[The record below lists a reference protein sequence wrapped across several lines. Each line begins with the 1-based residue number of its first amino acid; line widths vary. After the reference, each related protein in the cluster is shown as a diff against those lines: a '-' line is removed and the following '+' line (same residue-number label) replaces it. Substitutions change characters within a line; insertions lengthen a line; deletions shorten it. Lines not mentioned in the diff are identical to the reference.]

1 MAMLILERDVERS
14 LIRKRRRLGHDLF
27 DEVWNGVY
35 VMAPNADNQHQAV
48 SFDLGMVF
56 GASVDAAGL
65 GRTLPTPNVSD
76 RAEDWKQNFRVP
88 DLGVFLIGTAA
99 VEYRAFWHGGPDF
112 VVEVASE
119 RDKTDEKI
127 PFYESVRTRELLIID
142 RDPWRLRLYR
152 LLDGT
157 MRLVAESTIDDVT
170 ELRSE
175 VIPLTFRL
183 VQRDGKP
190 IIQVTNHMTSQ
201 SWTIQPRD
209 LPPRRNRK
217 AD

>member
-1 MAMLILERDVERS
+1 MAMLILERGVERS

-56 GASVDAAGL
+56 GASIDAPGL

-76 RAEDWKQNFRVP
+76 RADDWKRNFRVP
-88 DLGVFLIGTAA
+88 DLGVFLVGTAA

-119 RDKTDEKI
+119 YDKTDEKI

-142 RDPWRLRLYR
+142 RDPWRLRLN
-152 LLDGT
+152 
-157 MRLVAESTIDDVT
+157 RLVDDALQIVASSALDQGA
-170 ELRSE
+170 ELRSN

-183 VQRDGKP
+183 EQREGKP
-190 IIQVTNHMTSQ
+190 VIQVTNYATSQ
-201 SWTIQPRD
+201 TWTIRPRD
-209 LPPRRNRK
+209 IPQRRTRK
-217 AD
+217 PD